1 MNAKRAAKP
10 GRAGWFLIGGGVL
23 YLIGF
28 LFLPLAAVFVEAFA
42 KGAGHFW
49 ETLLH
54 SETKD
59 AILLTLLSVAV
70 AVPLNLVFG
79 VMAAWALTRFEFR
92 GKQVLITLIDLPFS
106 VSPIVAGLV
115 LILVYGQN
123 GLFGGWLES
132 HGLKIIFAK
141 PGVILA
147 TIFVTLPFVVR
158 ELIPLMQSQGRDDE
172 EAALTLG
179 ANGWQIFR
187 LVTLPNIKW
196 GLIYGVILCN
206 ARAMGEFGA
215 ASVVS
220 GFIRA
225 ETVTLPLQIDILFN
239 EYNAAGA
246 FACACLL
253 ALGALATLLLKSVVE
268 RRSEADRNLSSA
280 GLQTISVERNS

>member
-1 MNAKRAAKP
+1 MNAKRATKP
-10 GRAGWFLIGGGVL
+10 GLIGWLLIAGGL
-23 YLIGF
+23 IYLVGF

-42 KGAGHFW
+42 KGGAHFI
-49 ETLLH
+49 ETLTH

-59 AILLTLLSVAV
+59 AIVLTLLSVV
-70 AVPLNLVFG
+70 IAVPLNLIFG

-246 FACACLL
+246 FACASLL
-253 ALGALATLLLKSVVE
+253 TLGALATLALKSLVE
-268 RRSEADRNLSSA
+268 RRSETDLSSA
-280 GLQTISVERNS
+280 GLQTISVEKTP